1 LTTAGI
7 ALGWKENRSIRNK
20 ARKWVTDALD
30 DIEKSMPFPL
40 LRIDSENG
48 SEFINHHLFNWCE
61 KRKLTFTRSRRGNSN
76 DGARAIPV
84 GIDDGLQEAG
94 FPRLLGTGSAGK
106 YGVEGDDENLKGL
119 PAGFIPLG
127 STDPMPSTP
136 SAGTDEAA
144 VQRFTESDQPAP
156 VDMMRP
162 PTPQSDADDLERHGT
177 EQPDPVRDLPDMLQP
192 NDSGQDQLDDR
203 QRSTV
208 PSSTLRSDE
217 QPIGEVSK
225 SPRRQWPEPDEKK
238 ESSGAAQADEA
249 A

>member
-1 LTTAGI
+1 
-7 ALGWKENRSIRNK
+7 
-20 ARKWVTDALD
+20 
-30 DIEKSMPFPL
+30 
-40 LRIDSENG
+40 
-48 SEFINHHLFNWCE
+48 
-61 KRKLTFTRSRRGNSN
+61 
-76 DGARAIPV
+76 V

-94 FPRLLGTGSAGK
+94 FPRLLGTGSAGT
-106 YGVEGDDENLKGL
+106 YGVEGEDENLKGL

-144 VQRFTESDQPAP
+144 VQRCTESDQPAP

-162 PTPQSDADDLERHGT
+162 PTPQSDADDLDRHGT

-208 PSSTLRSDE
+208 PSPTLRSDE

-225 SPRRQWPEPDEKK
+225 SPRRQRPEPDEKK
-238 ESSGAAQADEA
+238 EPSGAAQADEA